1 MTGGKRDLESG
12 HRAPRRS
19 GSCPCMAKIRTPR
32 KSPGGNSRGGRLVST
47 CTRQPVPFARTPCV
61 PAYIL
66 MDGEGRAEEQI
77 SKAANH
83 ELPGVAPRAGA

>member
-1 MTGGKRDLESG
+1 MTV
-12 HRAPRRS
+12 
-19 GSCPCMAKIRTPR
+19 GSATLKADTEY
-32 KSPGGNSRGGRLVST
+32 PGGLAVRAWPNQDAPQIPRWELTGGRLVST

-66 MDGEGRAEEQI
+66 MDGEGRTEEQI
-77 SKAANH
+77 SEAANH